1 MEINIKDIGIKDAA
15 EMLENLAL
23 IGQSIKDLDN
33 SILESLFEV
42 MGSLATAIRQEMEA
56 AA

>member
-1 MEINIKDIGIKDAA
+1 MEINIKDIGVQDAA
-15 EMLENLAL
+15 AILENLAL
-23 IGQSIKDLDN
+23 IGQNSEDLDT

-42 MGSLATAIRQEMEA
+42 IGSLATAIRQEMEA

>member
-23 IGQSIKDLDN
+23 IGQNIEDLDA

>member
-23 IGQSIKDLDN
+23 IGQNSEDLDA

>member
-1 MEINIKDIGIKDAA
+1 MEINIKDVGIKDAA

-23 IGQSIKDLDN
+23 IGQNSEDLDT

-42 MGSLATAIRQEMEA
+42 IGSLATAIRQEMEA